1 MAEHASVIRVLRLKP
16 AAGKR
21 EELVSRLEQGAE
33 NIRRREGCFGV
44 QVCTVRET
52 PDELAVISRWAS
64 QSALDA
70 FVQAGAAGA
79 RKPVCARRGGAGDEN
94 LTTGLRPSPS
104 ALSQR

>member
-1 MAEHASVIRVLRLKP
+1 MSSVAEHASVIRILRLKP

-21 EELVSRLEQGAE
+21 DELVSRLAQGAE
-33 NIRRREGCFGV
+33 DIRKREGCFGV

-70 FVQAGAAGA
+70 FVQAGQLDRESLYALAAGA
-79 RKPVCARRGGAGDEN
+79 PVIEN
-94 LTTGLRPSPS
+94 LTPV
-104 ALSQR
+104 

>member
-1 MAEHASVIRVLRLKP
+1 MAEHASVIRILRLKP

-21 EELVSRLEQGAE
+21 DELVSRLAQGAE
-33 NIRRREGCFGV
+33 NIRKREGCFGV

-70 FVQAGAAGA
+70 FVQACAAGPQKA
-79 RKPVCARRGGAGDEN
+79 CMRSPRG
-94 LTTGLRPSPS
+94 SPLS
-104 ALSQR
+104 RISHRLQALLALSQR